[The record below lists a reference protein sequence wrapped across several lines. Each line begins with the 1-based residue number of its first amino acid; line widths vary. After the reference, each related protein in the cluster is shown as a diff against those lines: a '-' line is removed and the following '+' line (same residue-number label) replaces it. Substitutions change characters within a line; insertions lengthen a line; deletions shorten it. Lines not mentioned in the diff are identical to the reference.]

1 MFNDEIIS
9 LIWEFF
15 MKTEKISGLQ
25 LFYVMVGY
33 ELGTAMILGLGGT
46 AKNDAWLVIA
56 GSMICSLTLMWVFTK
71 LAIYYPDD
79 TLIQMLPKIIG
90 KYLSYPIIILYI
102 LHFTYSASRACREL
116 GDLILA
122 TILPETPILVVMGIF
137 MVLMVYCLRG
147 GVETFGRM
155 GEMVF
160 PLYILSLAI
169 IWILLFTVKEFSV
182 LNLTPVLGNG
192 VKPVLKEVFP
202 NGINF
207 PFGETI
213 IITMFF
219 PYLNN
224 KKNIRKIGLLVII
237 VGGILLM
244 INSIMMISTIG
255 PELYV
260 RNNFQLLI
268 STQMVS
274 IADFLERFDAIVILM
289 MVAGVFFKVGG
300 WFFGAALA
308 VSQLFN
314 LKDMKSV
321 LVALS
326 TIIVPLSLLSANN
339 YMEHLELGFT
349 FFVPYVHTGL
359 QIIIPALLLC
369 IAFIRHK
376 FSHK

>member
-1 MFNDEIIS
+1 
-9 LIWEFF
+9 
-15 MKTEKISGLQ
+15 MKAERISGLQ

-33 ELGTAMILGLGGT
+33 ELGTAMILGLGNA

-56 GSMICSLTLMWVFTK
+56 GGMICSLILMWVFTQ

-90 KYLSYPIIILYI
+90 KYLSYPFIILYI
-102 LHFTYSASRACREL
+102 LHFTYSAARALREL
-116 GDLILA
+116 GDLLLVV
-122 TILPETPILVVMGIF
+122 ILPDTPILVVMGSF

-147 GVETFGRM
+147 GVEAFGRM

-160 PLYILSLAI
+160 PLYIFALAV
-169 IWILLFTVKEFSV
+169 IWILLFTVKEFSI

-192 VKPVLKEVFP
+192 VKPVLKQVFP

-224 KKNIRKIGLLVII
+224 KKNIRKIGMSVIF
-237 VGGILLM
+237 VGGMLLM
-244 INSIMMISTIG
+244 INSIMLISTIG
-255 PELYV
+255 PEIYYI
-260 RNNFQLLI
+260 NKFQLLI

-274 IADFLERFDAIVILM
+274 IADFLERFDALVILM

-300 WFFGAALA
+300 WSFGATLA
-308 VSQLFN
+308 ISQLFN
-314 LKDMKSV
+314 LKDMKSI

-326 TIIVPLSLLSANN
+326 TIIVPLSLLGASS
-339 YMEHLELGFT
+339 YTEHLEIGFKY
-349 FFVPYVHTGL
+349 FVPYVHTGL
-359 QIIIPALLLC
+359 QIVTPILLLF
-369 IAFIRHK
+369 IAFIRNK

>member
-1 MFNDEIIS
+1 
-9 LIWEFF
+9 

-25 LFYVMVGY
+25 IFYVMVGY
-33 ELGTAMILGLGGT
+33 ELGTAMIIGLGGG

-56 GSMICSLTLMWVFTK
+56 GSMISSLILMWIFTK
-71 LAIYYPDD
+71 LAMYYPDD
-79 TLIQMLPKIIG
+79 TLIQMLPKIVG
-90 KYLSYPIIILYI
+90 RFLSYPIIILYI

-116 GDLILA
+116 GDLLLA
-122 TILPETPILVVMGIF
+122 TILPETPILIVIAVF

-160 PLYILSLAI
+160 PLYIFSLAI
-169 IWILLFTVKEFSV
+169 IWILLLTVKEFSV
-182 LNLTPVLGNG
+182 ANLTPVLGNG
-192 VKPVLKEVFP
+192 VRPVLKEVFM

-213 IITMFF
+213 IITMLF

-224 KKNIRKIGLLVII
+224 KKNIRKIGLLVIF
-237 VGGILLM
+237 VGGMLLM
-244 INSIMMISTIG
+244 LNSIMMLSTIG

-260 RNNFQLLI
+260 INNFQLLM

-274 IADFLERFDAIVILM
+274 IADFLERFDALVILM
-289 MVAGVFFKVGG
+289 MVSGVFFKTGG
-300 WFFGAALA
+300 WFFGATLA
-308 VSQLFN
+308 VSQLLN
-314 LKDMKSV
+314 LKDIKSI
-321 LVALS
+321 LIALS
-326 TIIVPLSLLSANN
+326 TIIVPLSLLSANS
-339 YMEHLELGFT
+339 YAQHLEIGFT
-349 FFVPYVHTGL
+349 YFVPYVHTVL

-369 IAFIRHK
+369 IVFIRNK